1 MKQTFVL
8 IFVLA
13 LSSILSSNG
22 FAQQS
27 DNRTKI
33 QLTITFEGK
42 EIVTDLTGVSTSFSR
57 NPENVETLP
66 STAKDTV
73 KPTTTD
79 YYVGNIYLGV
89 DAHQISDDMLRI
101 FSKKQTRFD
110 GKITVVDTYAR
121 TPDRTITFKDA
132 AVLSFSQQM
141 STYGESYGN
150 SAMTFSCKEIAVNG
164 IDIEQ

>member
-1 MKQTFVL
+1 
-8 IFVLA
+8 
-13 LSSILSSNG
+13 
-22 FAQQS
+22 
-27 DNRTKI
+27 
-33 QLTITFEGK
+33 
-42 EIVTDLTGVSTSFSR
+42 
-57 NPENVETLP
+57 
-66 STAKDTV
+66 
-73 KPTTTD
+73 
-79 YYVGNIYLGV
+79 
-89 DAHQISDDMLRI
+89 MLRI